1 MDEGLLCVRV
11 CACSP
16 VSRHRR
22 LPGVWS
28 VGFSISY
35 PLVGTAVA
43 MVDISAALS
52 VPCVWLARLAAYR
65 LTGLACP
72 KSAANRRTESLPLR
86 ANRQVRDTNSG
97 VRGAGVAVGHAGLRA
112 DAGLFAIDKSPYPC
126 RL

>member
-43 MVDISAALS
+43 MVHRGAAVS
-52 VPCVWLARLAAYR
+52 VPRVWLARLAAHR
-65 LTGLACP
+65 LTGLAGP
-72 KSAANRRTESLPLR
+72 KSAASTVDPP
-86 ANRQVRDTNSG
+86 
-97 VRGAGVAVGHAGLRA
+97 H
-112 DAGLFAIDKSPYPC
+112 
-126 RL
+126 